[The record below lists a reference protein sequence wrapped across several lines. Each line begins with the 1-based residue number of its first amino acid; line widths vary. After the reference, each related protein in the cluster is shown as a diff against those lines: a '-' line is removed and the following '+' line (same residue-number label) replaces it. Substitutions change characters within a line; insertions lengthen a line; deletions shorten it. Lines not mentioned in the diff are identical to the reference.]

1 MLQIKLTKKMKTI
14 YKIILA
20 ASALLFITV
29 NVRAQDMPVRFGV
42 KAGVNLSNFTGDLY
56 QDAKNRVGFNAG
68 ITMDYAFT
76 ENWYLMTGLEFTTKG
91 AKAVFTE
98 SIPGVASAKETY
110 KMSPSYL
117 ELPIHAGYKL
127 GLSESTNLVLHAG
140 PYLAYGL
147 GGKVKYDGKSVSEN
161 GVSQASAESNF
172 FGKDGMANR
181 FDFGLGIGAGLEF
194 GNIGVD
200 LGYDFGLV
208 NITKKMEGIKPT
220 TRTANAYLSVGYKF

>member
-1 MLQIKLTKKMKTI
+1 MKTI
-14 YKIILA
+14 YKIILT
-20 ASALLFITV
+20 ASALLFMVI
-29 NVRAQDMPVRFGV
+29 NVKAQDMPVRFGL
-42 KAGVNLSNFTGDLY
+42 KGGVNLSNFTGDLY
-56 QDAKNRVGFNAG
+56 QDAKNRVGFNVG

-76 ENWYLMTGLEFTTKG
+76 EKWYLMTGLEFTTKG
-91 AKAVFTE
+91 AKAVFKE
-98 SIPGVASAKETY
+98 SIPDVASAKTTY

-127 GLSESTNLVLHAG
+127 GLSESTDLVLHAG

-147 GGKVKYDGKSVSEN
+147 GGKVKLDGKSVSED
-161 GVSQASAESNF
+161 GVTQVSAKGNF

-181 FDFGLGIGAGLEF
+181 FDFGLGVGVGLEF

-208 NITKKMEGIKPT
+208 NITKKIEGVRPT
-220 TRTANAYLSVGYKF
+220 TRTANAYLSIGYKF